1 MQDFRKETIY
11 FIVVDRFCD
20 GDPDNNL
27 GKCDEQ
33 YDPTHTN
40 WQMYWGG
47 DLEGIITRL
56 DYIFG
61 MGASAIWITPVFQQV
76 ESVVIEKGVRR
87 APYHGYWAQDF
98 KRIDEHLVNRD
109 DDVRVFSRNDTVF
122 DKLVKKLHERGGKL
136 VLDIVCN
143 HSSPHLPGG
152 RGVLYDDGVKLAS
165 YDEDDGSWYHRLGDV
180 KNWSDL
186 NEVQTRDLCD
196 LSDFNEESL
205 AYRRYIKD
213 AIKKWLSK
221 GVDGLRVDTV
231 KHMPLWFWQE
241 FVSDM
246 RRHEP
251 GIFMFGEWFMGG
263 VYDPDSV
270 TFVHGSGMSML
281 DFSLRQAIEDA
292 LARDVYRGFAQV
304 GDIFQRDGT
313 LRTATELVTFV
324 DNHDLPRFLSMRN
337 DPARFRMANLLVM
350 TARGIPC
357 IYYGSEQLLHDDTDG
372 GNDPYNRPMM
382 ETWDTTSSLYRELR
396 ILADLR
402 RRNIAVQKGGT
413 FQHVVTPD
421 LFVFSRKY
429 AGSSI
434 VVAMNKGSPSA
445 VQVAD
450 LPLPAGKH
458 TCLLTGRTVDVK
470 EGIADLDL
478 EKNDVLV
485 LENNVPLAASRAVC
499 EFQLNGLST
508 RYGEEVFLVGDCP
521 ELGEWDYE
529 RPVRMEYINNNTWCV
544 DVPFD
549 ATAGREFAY
558 KYFLRT
564 ASGVQR
570 EMAMPRMR
578 RAPQQGWARVRD
590 DWSSSLPD

>member
-1 MQDFRKETIY
+1 
-11 FIVVDRFCD
+11 
-20 GDPDNNL
+20 
-27 GKCDEQ
+27 
-33 YDPTHTN
+33 
-40 WQMYWGG
+40 
-47 DLEGIITRL
+47 
-56 DYIFG
+56 
-61 MGASAIWITPVFQQV
+61 
-76 ESVVIEKGVRR
+76 
-87 APYHGYWAQDF
+87 
-98 KRIDEHLVNRD
+98 
-109 DDVRVFSRNDTVF
+109 
-122 DKLVKKLHERGGKL
+122 
-136 VLDIVCN
+136 
-143 HSSPHLPGG
+143 
-152 RGVLYDDGVKLAS
+152 
-165 YDEDDGSWYHRLGDV
+165 
-180 KNWSDL
+180 
-186 NEVQTRDLCD
+186 
-196 LSDFNEESL
+196 
-205 AYRRYIKD
+205 
-213 AIKKWLSK
+213 
-221 GVDGLRVDTV
+221 
-231 KHMPLWFWQE
+231 
-241 FVSDM
+241 
-246 RRHEP
+246 
-251 GIFMFGEWFMGG
+251 
-263 VYDPDSV
+263 
-270 TFVHGSGMSML
+270 MSML